1 MKNKKV
7 SKLLAISALT
17 GMMLTTTGCS
27 VQDIIDDFNPINN
40 IPMPAYGMY
49 ENFNYA
55 DANESGTTEAVDDIA
70 SSITNDI
77 L

>member
-1 MKNKKV
+1 MKNKKI
-7 SKLLAISALT
+7 SKLLAVSALT

-55 DANESGTTEAVDDIA
+55 DNNETTTNKTVDGTN
-70 SSITNDI
+70 SSINSDVS
-77 L
+77 